1 MNLNIDFK
9 EIYKILELMFSR
21 EVMFMDYVNNKF
33 GLDIYYID
41 NRNNTNY
48 ATDDN
53 NDGTEDMQDVVHNN
67 SSNNNN
73 NNSHANENQDNNAP
87 SPVILNSIPR
97 KIELNLS
104 DTDDSADDE
113 DVDSDT
119 DSSAGESKDKADNPE
134 YSKKSKRYEEAIRAK
149 NQTKD
154 VLRDDVDGYNEA
166 VGDAR
171 KNLRKNARVI
181 VEVDQ
186 VAVPNPLKR
195 GREDS
200 PDNNLPDYVIENR
213 PVRKA
218 RFRTYRAKYEFL
230 NDLSIAEEKKKVATK
245 TLERLEKDVERLKG
259 LTKSEDSQD
268 NGKDN

>member
-9 EIYKILELMFSR
+9 EIYKILELIFSR

-41 NRNNTNY
+41 NRNNTSY
-48 ATDDN
+48 ATDEN

-73 NNSHANENQDNNAP
+73 NNSHANENQENNAP
-87 SPVILNSIPR
+87 SPVVLSYIPR
-97 KIELNLS
+97 KIDLHLS

-113 DVDSDT
+113 DVDS

-134 YSKKSKRYEEAIRAK
+134 YSKKSKRLEEAKRAK

-171 KNLRKNARVI
+171 KNLRKNARVTE
-181 VEVDQ
+181 EVDQ
-186 VAVPNPLKR
+186 VVVPNPLKR

-200 PDNNLPDYVIENR
+200 PDNNVPDYVVENR
-213 PVRKA
+213 RVKKA
-218 RFRTYRAKYEFL
+218 RFRTDRAKYEFL
-230 NDLSIAEEKKKVATK
+230 NDMSIAEEKKRVAFK